1 MLVKIKD
8 GVDIFEL
15 NPGLQAIPS
24 FTKISSMQMKT
35 VSLYADYDSPLR
47 TKPDKEKRELAAKLG
62 GYAMESDNKRLGVNG
77 RNFVSGETKSMEEAI
92 IAYREMQYD
101 ETQDMLDAYD
111 QQIQETIHLMKM
123 DKLEASKNDHKLA
136 FELAEKAAKLS
147 VKLPE
152 IKEAKKKIQ
161 DLMNLKD
168 NSPELNNYVSSE
180 ILTEE
185 NGILSTIDQVMAAKI
200 K

>member
-1 MLVKIKD
+1 MLFKIKD

-15 NPGLQAIPS
+15 NPELKFFPEFA
-24 FTKISSMQMKT
+24 KLSSMQMTT
-35 VSLYADYDSPLR
+35 VALYADYDGPLR
-47 TKPDKEKRELAAKLG
+47 TKPEKDRRELAAKLG
-62 GYAMESDNKRLGVNG
+62 GYAMESDNKRLAVNG

-92 IAYREMQYD
+92 NKHREIQHD
-101 ETQDMLDAYD
+101 ETKVMIYAYD
-111 QQIQETIHLMKM
+111 QQIHETIQLMTM
-123 DKLEASKNDHKLA
+123 DKMEAAKNDHKLA

-152 IKEAKKKIQ
+152 IKKAKKEIQ

-168 NSPELNNYVSSE
+168 NSPELTNYISSE
-180 ILTEE
+180 SLPEE
-185 NGILSTIDQVMAAKI
+185 NGVLSTIDQVMAAKA

>member
-1 MLVKIKD
+1 
-8 GVDIFEL
+8 
-15 NPGLQAIPS
+15 
-24 FTKISSMQMKT
+24 
-35 VSLYADYDSPLR
+35 
-47 TKPDKEKRELAAKLG
+47 
-62 GYAMESDNKRLGVNG
+62 LGVNG

-92 IAYREMQYD
+92 VAYREMQYD

-111 QQIQETIHLMKM
+111 QQIKETIHLMKM
-123 DKLEASKNDHKLA
+123 DKMDAAKNDHKLA

-168 NSPELNNYVSSE
+168 NSPELNNYISSE
-180 ILTEE
+180 SLPEE
-185 NGILSTIDQVMAAKI
+185 NGVLSTIDQVMAAKS